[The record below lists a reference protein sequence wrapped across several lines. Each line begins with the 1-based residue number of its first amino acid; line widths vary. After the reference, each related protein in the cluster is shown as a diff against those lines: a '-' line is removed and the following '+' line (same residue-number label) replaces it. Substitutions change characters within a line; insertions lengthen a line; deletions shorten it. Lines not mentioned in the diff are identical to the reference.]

1 MAHPHA
7 AHGSAAAHDH
17 GHGSAHGAGHDGHA
31 HFAHATPVWQ
41 LAAVFG
47 ALLVLTIMT
56 VSTGMLGLGEYEIVA
71 SLGIAFV
78 KATLVALF
86 FMHLIY
92 DKPFNVMLFTF
103 SLAFIALFIGF
114 TAMDSQTYRP
124 LVEAREDDVPF
135 QRPPIEGEVVA
146 AEVAQGGAP
155 GDASMQPEA
164 HPQQTSNTEHTG
176 QP

>member
-1 MAHPHA
+1 MAHTHV
-7 AHGSAAAHDH
+7 AHGSASAHDQ
-17 GHGSAHGAGHDGHA
+17 GHGHGAGHGEHA

-47 ALLVLTIMT
+47 ALLVLTVMT

-86 FMHLIY
+86 FMHLIH
-92 DKPFNVMLFTF
+92 DKPFNQMLFTF

-124 LVEAREDDVPF
+124 LVEAREEDVPF
-135 QRPPIEGEVVA
+135 QPPQVEMSGGAGDVPA
-146 AEVAQGGAP
+146 GGAP
-155 GDASMQPEA
+155 GDASQQPEA
-164 HPQQTSNTEHTG
+164 HPQQTSDSEHSG
-176 QP
+176 QN

>member
-1 MAHPHA
+1 MAHSHA
-7 AHGSAAAHDH
+7 AHGTAAAHDH
-17 GHGSAHGAGHDGHA
+17 GHGPAHGGGHGEHA

-41 LAAVFG
+41 LAAVFA
-47 ALLVLTIMT
+47 ALLVLTVMT

-86 FMHLIY
+86 FMHLIH
-92 DKPFNVMLFTF
+92 DKPFNIMLFTF

-124 LVEAREDDVPF
+124 LVEAREEDAPF
-135 QRPPIEGEVVA
+135 QLPEVEGEVVA
-146 AEVAQGGAP
+146 AEEAPGGAP
-155 GDASMQPEA
+155 GDASIQPEA
-164 HPQQTSNTEHTG
+164 HPQQTSDSEHGG